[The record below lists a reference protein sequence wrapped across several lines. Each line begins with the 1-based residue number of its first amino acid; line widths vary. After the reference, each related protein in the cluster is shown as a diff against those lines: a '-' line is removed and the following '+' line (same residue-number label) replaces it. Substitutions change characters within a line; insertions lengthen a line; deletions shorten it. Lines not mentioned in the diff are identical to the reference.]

1 MTESV
6 VVALLGALAGMA
18 VAIVALR
25 VALPVHPRMKPAVL
39 LFLLITSLT
48 TGVLFGLAP
57 AAQSV
62 RADIQSMM
70 KSGRTIGSGA
80 AMRSC
85 LVVFEIALTM
95 MLVVGAAILAKSFIR
110 LMHTN
115 PGFNPKGVLT
125 IRLLAPPSQE
135 PGLFFHLME
144 QRLSSIPGL
153 QKVAMTNA
161 LPLIADRANGY
172 RFNVPG
178 SLLINPDAL
187 PGAQIRTVSP
197 SYFSAMQIPLKD
209 GRTFTDRDLNERV
222 VIINET
228 MARRFWPT
236 RSPVGLSFITGP
248 WERNPTWSTI
258 IGVVADVKQFGLD
271 SEPSF
276 DIYYPSLQG
285 QFLVLKSSGDPMAL
299 SDVVRTAI
307 HNIDPELALSD
318 VRSMDEI
325 ARASTLSRRWTMG
338 LLVSFACFAFLL
350 AVAGIFGVISWS
362 VAQRTREMGIRMALG
377 SAPGEVQMLFLGY
390 GLKLTLIG
398 LSCGILASL
407 VMRRTL
413 ANLVYSVSTGDPLIY
428 SSIAAIVLLISLI
441 ACYIPAR
448 RAAKIDP
455 LVSLRYE

>member
-6 VVALLGALAGMA
+6 VVALLGALAALA

-25 VALPVHPRMKPAVL
+25 VALPLHPRMEPAVL

-62 RADIQSMM
+62 RADIQSIM
-70 KSGRTIGSGA
+70 KCARTIGSGG

-85 LVVFEIALTM
+85 LVFEIVLTM
-95 MLVVGAAILAKSFIR
+95 MLVVGAALLAKSFIR

-125 IRLLAPPSQE
+125 LRLLAPPSQK
-135 PGLFFHLME
+135 LFFHLIE

-153 QKVAMTNA
+153 QKVAITNT
-161 LPLIADRANGY
+161 LPLIAGRANGS
-172 RFNVPG
+172 RSNVPG
-178 SLLINPDAL
+178 SFLINPDAL
-187 PGAQIRTVSP
+187 PDAQIRTVSP
-197 SYFSAMQIPLKD
+197 SYFSAMQIRLKD

-222 VIINET
+222 VIINQT
-228 MARRFWPT
+228 MARRFWPR

-271 SEPSF
+271 SEPSY

-299 SDVVRTAI
+299 SDVVRTTS

-325 ARASTLSRRWTMG
+325 ARASALSRRWTMG
-338 LLVSFACFAFLL
+338 LLVSFASFSFLL

-407 VMRRTL
+407 LMRRTL
-413 ANLVYSVSTGDPLIY
+413 ANSVYSVSTGDPLIY
-428 SSIAAIVLLISLI
+428 GSIAAIVLLISLI
-441 ACYIPAR
+441 ACFIPAR
-448 RAAKIDP
+448 TAAKIDP